1 MQLTTTNG
9 INIYVNPSYI
19 FKIEPISNGS
29 KLSFE
34 VEKFVLQD
42 LQDIEIS
49 QTPEQL
55 TELLKECL
63 TVQLLN
69 SNTIYLNRKYIFK
82 IVASEGYTEIYLSV
96 KDVTQKYRVYQ
107 VSNTV
112 ENLISQ
118 IPTSS
123 SGGNGNYLPL
133 TGGTMSGG
141 IHFEGR
147 TAGLSFHSQ
156 EYGNTWISG
165 NALGGFRYIAPIDDF
180 DVHFDFLEGIYH
192 HYQNKALSYSGDYSV
207 NFTARSLVDKAY
219 VDNAISSSGGGAGG
233 NYLPL
238 AGGAMQGSINMQENF
253 IYNIGG
259 ISYYNS
265 YLSLEENIFDL
276 QGGIMSYAQTP
287 TPNDYNNLIHKGYVD
302 DKINIYKGS
311 FEIIYAQNQDE
322 PENYIIPDSILSE
335 EEKNSFQATFLKDN
349 RTFYGTILLNG
360 DASNGY
366 TVTIEGL
373 QEGQYSYMIVIHY
386 LNN

>member
-1 MQLTTTNG
+1 
-9 INIYVNPSYI
+9 
-19 FKIEPISNGS
+19 
-29 KLSFE
+29 
-34 VEKFVLQD
+34 
-42 LQDIEIS
+42 
-49 QTPEQL
+49 
-55 TELLKECL
+55 
-63 TVQLLN
+63 
-69 SNTIYLNRKYIFK
+69 
-82 IVASEGYTEIYLSV
+82 
-96 KDVTQKYRVYQ
+96 
-107 VSNTV
+107 
-112 ENLISQ
+112 
-118 IPTSS
+118 
-123 SGGNGNYLPL
+123 
-133 TGGTMSGG
+133 
-141 IHFEGR
+141 
-147 TAGLSFHSQ
+147 
-156 EYGNTWISG
+156 
-165 NALGGFRYIAPIDDF
+165 
-180 DVHFDFLEGIYH
+180 
-192 HYQNKALSYSGDYSV
+192 
-207 NFTARSLVDKAY
+207 
-219 VDNAISSSGGGAGG
+219 
-233 NYLPL
+233 
-238 AGGAMQGSINMQENF
+238 MQGSINMQENF

-322 PENYIIPDSILSE
+322 PENYIIPDLILSE